1 MTTNTA
7 LEIGKSLFDL
17 SRLLKKSQTE
27 MSEVTGVTTVAI
39 NRFFKGH
46 SELSLSNFI
55 LISKELG
62 IDLEKIIY
70 DEIQKNSGLNKKT
83 FKSKADMYSFL
94 FENLPLIPKQTA
106 LKSLAWTYSVSG
118 TKQLPIEIDEFIKT
132 EVKDI

>member
-7 LEIGKSLFDL
+7 LEIGLSLFDL
-17 SRLLKKSQTE
+17 SRILKKSQTE
-27 MSEVTGVTTVAI
+27 MSESTGVTTVAI

-55 LISKELG
+55 LVSRELG
-62 IDLEKIIY
+62 IDLEKIIS
-70 DEIQKNSGLNKKT
+70 DEILKNSNSDKKLFET
-83 FKSKADMYSFL
+83 KAEMYSFL

-118 TKQLPIEIDEFIKT
+118 KKELPTEI
-132 EVKDI
+132 KDFFRSEITDI